1 MYAVPIR
8 PFDSDTDSDID
19 SEHSNLALANETL
32 FFVIEEN
39 SQVRGRAMKERQRT
53 ETEWS

>member
-8 PFDSDTDSDID
+8 PVDSDTDSEPAGFAI
-19 SEHSNLALANETL
+19 ANETL
-32 FFVIEEN
+32 FLVIEEN